1 MTTKSD
7 ALIVAGPGSLQNGLL
22 ALMTAMP
29 QIEVIG
35 EAGDAIAALEM
46 IAQHHPDLVL
56 LDTDLPD
63 SEPCALLQQIKDD
76 WPATRCIALAE
87 DVAQQQEAEAAGA
100 DIALVKGFA
109 PAQLIAAVDRHLQSD
124 WPPREEA
131 KTGEGTNMERPS
143 DQSTRR

>member
-1 MTTKSD
+1 MMTKRS

-29 QIEVIG
+29 QVEVVG
-35 EAGDAIAALEM
+35 EASSASAALEM
-46 IAQHHPDLVL
+46 VAEHHPDLVL
-56 LDTDLPD
+56 LDGNLPG
-63 SEPCALLQQIKDD
+63 SEPWTLLQQIKDGC
-76 WPATRCIALAE
+76 PVTRCIALAE

-131 KTGEGTNMERPS
+131 KTGEGTNTEGPS
-143 DQSTRR
+143 DQSIRR